1 MQMNNQTKLTF
12 ALEHIA
18 HLEDYIEKES
28 SLFDPLST
36 IKIELEKQ
44 LKLEQN
50 RRTKMSQTPE
60 DLIVKLTE
68 IADKLGGNLSK
79 LTTYNS
85 AGRTSNKIVIE
96 YDIKEK

>member
-28 SLFDPLST
+28 SLFQPLST

-50 RRTKMSQTPE
+50 RKTKMSQTPE
-60 DLIVKLTE
+60 DLIVKVTE
-68 IADKLGGNLSK
+68 IADKLGGSLSHF
-79 LTTYNS
+79 TTHS
-85 AGRTSNKIVIE
+85 SSGRTSNKIVIE
-96 YDIKEK
+96 YNIKEK

>member
-1 MQMNNQTKLTF
+1 MRMNDQTKIVY

-18 HLEDYIEKES
+18 HLEDYIEKKS
-28 SLFDPLST
+28 SLFDSLST

-50 RRTKMSQTPE
+50 RKTKMSQTPE
-60 DLIVKLTE
+60 DLIVKVTE
-68 IADKLGGNLSK
+68 IADKLGGSLSHF
-79 LTTYNS
+79 TTHS
-85 AGRTSNKIVIE
+85 SSGRTSNKIVIE

>member
-18 HLEDYIEKES
+18 HLEDYIETES
-28 SLFDPLST
+28 SLFDSLST

-50 RRTKMSQTPE
+50 RKTKMSQTPE
-60 DLIVKLTE
+60 DLIVKVTE
-68 IADKLGGNLSK
+68 IADKLGGSLSHF
-79 LTTYNS
+79 TTHS
-85 AGRTSNKIVIE
+85 SSGRTSNKIVIE
-96 YDIKEK
+96 YDVKEK